1 MDNGKNLSKQERRDM
16 WTEAYIKTMRTL
28 IESERL
34 IINDKN

>member
-1 MDNGKNLSKQERRDM
+1 M
-16 WTEAYIKTMRTL
+16 WTEAYVKTMRTL

>member
-1 MDNGKNLSKQERRDM
+1 MDNVKNLSKQERIEM
-16 WTEAYIKTMRTL
+16 WTEAYVKTMKTL